1 MSKSVG
7 LDSGD
12 TEYPA
17 GLFEQSCRFFA
28 NRCLVR
34 FFRMQPPEY
43 SSDSQNLAINGNLE
57 YVYRFPGVSCNAC
70 NATYGGSRILAL
82 EAPPQIQND
91 PRFRSRWPVSEQEHA
106 AMQQE
111 VASYLDAD
119 CAAFETFKPGDNF
132 QPAYYDSQAV
142 PNTDFLWPN
151 IRSFVVSERMKR
163 IVFDELVGDVEI
175 VPIRP
180 RKIGKRNG
188 TALPAA
194 LDSGHPENEIH
205 APETLIEPYYQIL
218 VRSASD
224 YPKGG
229 APISVC
235 PVCKHE
241 AFNDEKRELVMH
253 EEMWRG
259 QPIFLLRTTLYVI
272 VTEALAEKIQKAGA
286 TNVDF
291 APV

>member
-1 MSKSVG
+1 M
-7 LDSGD
+7 
-12 TEYPA
+12 
-17 GLFEQSCRFFA
+17 QS
-28 NRCLVR
+28 
-34 FFRMQPPEY
+34 PEY

-91 PRFRSRWPVSEQEHA
+91 PRFRSRWPISEQEHA

-111 VASYLDAD
+111 VAGYLDAD
-119 CAAFETFKPGDNF
+119 CAAFQTFKPGDNF
-132 QPAYYDSQAV
+132 QPAYYDNQTV
-142 PNTDFLWPN
+142 PDADFLWPN

-163 IVFDELVGDVEI
+163 IVFDGLVGDVEI
-175 VPIRP
+175 VPVKP
-180 RKIGKRNG
+180 RKIGKRNDSG
-188 TALPAA
+188 LPSG
-194 LDSGHPENEIH
+194 LDSGH
-205 APETLIEPYYQIL
+205 PETLIEPYYQIL
-218 VRSASD
+218 VRAESD

-229 APISVC
+229 APISIC
-235 PVCKHE
+235 AVCKHE
-241 AFNDEKRELVMH
+241 AFDDEKRELVMH

-286 TNVDF
+286 TNVAF
-291 APV
+291 VPV